1 MFKSKIEEQFNLD
14 FNKRF
19 DSKTFSDKNQKV
31 DMKERRFR
39 KFLIALNLLF
49 VVFAAVSFEAKA
61 QDVVDKTVATVGD
74 GVGTPE
80 LITYSDLLWQMAMQP
95 GAPLRP
101 ASSEDLNRAL
111 QLVINQRLFALE
123 AKRVPRSAP
132 TEAEIDAKI
141 KDVVKNFPSTAEFE
155 QRLRLV
161 GFNSVRDENFERIM
175 AQRVAID
182 KYLDFRFRSFVVI
195 TSEDEK
201 KYYENIYSP
210 EFRRLNPSRIKPKL
224 EEVRAQINNTLTEEK
239 VASEIEKFLDDAKR
253 RAEIIVLSEV

>member
-1 MFKSKIEEQFNLD
+1 
-14 FNKRF
+14 
-19 DSKTFSDKNQKV
+19 
-31 DMKERRFR
+31 MKESFFR
-39 KFLIALNLLF
+39 KNLIALVLLVF
-49 VVFAAVSFEAKA
+49 VTANFSSAAKA
-61 QDVVDKTVATVGD
+61 PDIVDKTVTIVGD

-80 LITYSDLLWQMAMQP
+80 LITYSDLLWQLALQP
-95 GAPLRP
+95 GAQLRP

-111 QLVINQRLFALE
+111 RLLIDQRLFTLE

-161 GFNSVRDENFERIM
+161 GFDSVKDENFERIM
-175 AQRVAID
+175 AERVAID

-201 KYYENIYSP
+201 KYYENVYSP

-224 EEVRAQINNTLTEEK
+224 EEVRAQINNTLTEKK
-239 VASEIEKFLDDAKR
+239 VASDIENFLDDAKR